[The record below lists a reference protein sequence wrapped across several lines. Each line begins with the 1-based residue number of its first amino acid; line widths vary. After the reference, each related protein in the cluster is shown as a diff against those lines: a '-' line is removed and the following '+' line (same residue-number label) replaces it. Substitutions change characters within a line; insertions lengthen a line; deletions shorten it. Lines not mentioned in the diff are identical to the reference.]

1 MWEFHVC
8 LGLIPFSKLLSY
20 KTSVL
25 GLCSIKTNPRVR
37 FKVVFGG
44 PLDTWS
50 GEKPNCIVTG
60 MTNEINIETKMKN

>member
-25 GLCSIKTNPRVR
+25 GLYSIKLILELDLKL
-37 FKVVFGG
+37 FLVV
-44 PLDTWS
+44 P
-50 GEKPNCIVTG
+50 
-60 MTNEINIETKMKN
+60 